1 MNRAGNGISGV
12 FWIINEDLCA
22 YPFGS
27 VDSTAGISK
36 SGTNYNHQRLWE
48 EVRPAGCCHG
58 FNYYPRGRV
67 EVRAKGRPIIY
78 MNSNIRS
85 DWIPEIKAAFSLTE
99 EPVVHYDGSRHY
111 RCYLDEGFCESRYK

>member
-1 MNRAGNGISGV
+1 MNESGKASSGV
-12 FWIINEDLCA
+12 FWIIENRLYA
-22 YPFGS
+22 FPFGS

-48 EVRPAGCCHG
+48 EVCPAGCCHG

-78 MNSNIRS
+78 MNPNIRS
-85 DWIPEIKAAFSLTE
+85 DWIPEIKAAFSLTD
-99 EPVVHYDGSRHY
+99 EPVVRYDGSRHY
-111 RCYLDEGFCESRYK
+111 RCYLDEGFRESRYK